1 VIVFA
6 ITQWDGHPDVVDS
19 YGPNL
24 FASFVEL
31 MIAAGLL
38 QWWLDRLREAELA
51 PPRRYVNRIARAIL
65 GNADSLVNAVVTV
78 EQRDRQAPASRDR
91 ADAFADGLANFDPDA
106 RAVGV
111 WPERTL
117 REWTTTLVDEMQ
129 RRYEWSAEAVAVYG
143 SDTLVDKLEAVMKDG
158 VITFFRL
165 VATERGT
172 YGS

>member
-1 VIVFA
+1 
-6 ITQWDGHPDVVDS
+6 
-19 YGPNL
+19 
-24 FASFVEL
+24 
-31 MIAAGLL
+31 
-38 QWWLDRLREAELA
+38 
-51 PPRRYVNRIARAIL
+51 
-65 GNADSLVNAVVTV
+65 VTV

-172 YGS
+172 YGAPESEAKRFIALVADARDALESDEARVTKRMR